1 MIFTRCQQPFE
12 ARKGSHL
19 RVRVLK
25 NPHAEVL
32 CSSQSL
38 EACATSSMPDFS
50 FEQAAIAQNFIPCGV
65 DEAGRGPWAG
75 PVVAAAVVLDP
86 DNIPAGL
93 NDSKK
98 LTEAK
103 REALFDP
110 IMQSARVGIGI
121 ASAEL
126 IDEINILQAT
136 YRAMHIAVI
145 ALGNHTT
152 FALVDGNRAP
162 PLSIRVQTIIE
173 GDGKCLSIA
182 AASIIAKVTRDR
194 MMQELC
200 LQFPEYGFSRHK
212 GYGTAFHMAA
222 LQRIG
227 PCAAHRKTFKPVAA
241 LTISGQF
248 DSRGV
253 FEDS

>member
-1 MIFTRCQQPFE
+1 MP
-12 ARKGSHL
+12 
-19 RVRVLK
+19 
-25 NPHAEVL
+25 
-32 CSSQSL
+32 
-38 EACATSSMPDFS
+38 MPDFS
-50 FEQAAIAQNFIPCGV
+50 FEQTAIAQGLIPCGV

-86 DNIPAGL
+86 RNIPAGL

-98 LTEAK
+98 LAEAK
-103 REALFDP
+103 RESLFDP
-110 IMQSARVGIGI
+110 IMLSARVGVGI
-121 ASAEL
+121 ASAAL

-136 YRAMHIAVI
+136 YRAMQDAVA
-145 ALGNHTT
+145 ALGTATT
-152 FALVDGNRAP
+152 MALVDGNRVP

-200 LQFPEYGFSRHK
+200 LQYPEYGFARHK

-227 PCAAHRKTFKPVAA
+227 PCPAHRKTFKPIAA

-253 FEDS
+253 REDS

>member
-1 MIFTRCQQPFE
+1 MIFACCQGPFE

-19 RVRVLK
+19 RVRVFVV
-25 NPHAEVL
+25 PHAEVL
-32 CSSQSL
+32 C
-38 EACATSSMPDFS
+38 F
-50 FEQAAIAQNFIPCGV
+50 PCGV

-86 DNIPAGL
+86 LNIPQGL

-103 REALFDP
+103 RESLFLP
-110 IMQSARVGIGI
+110 IMQSARVGVGI

-126 IDEINILQAT
+126 IDGINILQAT
-136 YRAMHIAVI
+136 YHAMREAVV
-145 ALGNHTT
+145 ALGDNTT
-152 FALVDGNRAP
+152 MALVDGNRAP
-162 PLSIRVQTIIE
+162 PLSIRTQTIIE

-194 MMQELC
+194 MMRELEM
-200 LQFPEYGFSRHK
+200 QYPGYGFGKHK
-212 GYGTAFHMAA
+212 GYGTALHIAV

-227 PCAAHRKTFKPVAA
+227 PCPAHRKTFKPISK
-241 LTISGQF
+241 LTMSGQF

-253 FEDS
+253 REDS

>member
-1 MIFTRCQQPFE
+1 
-12 ARKGSHL
+12 
-19 RVRVLK
+19 
-25 NPHAEVL
+25 
-32 CSSQSL
+32 
-38 EACATSSMPDFS
+38 MPDFS
-50 FEQAAIAQNFIPCGV
+50 FESSAIAQGLLPCGV

-86 DNIPAGL
+86 HNIPQGL

-103 REALFDP
+103 RESLFLP
-110 IMQSARVGIGI
+110 IMESARVGIGV
-121 ASAEL
+121 ASAKL
-126 IDEINILQAT
+126 IDDINILQAT
-136 YRAMHIAVI
+136 YHAMRDAVL
-145 ALGNHTT
+145 ALGGHTT
-152 FALVDGNRAP
+152 MALVDGNRAP

-194 MMQELC
+194 MMREHD
-200 LQFPEYGFSRHK
+200 LQFPDYGFAKHK
-212 GYGTAFHMAA
+212 GYGTAFHIAV

-227 PCAAHRKTFKPVAA
+227 PCPAHRKTFKPISK
-241 LTISGQF
+241 LTMSGQF

-253 FEDS
+253 TEDS

>member
-1 MIFTRCQQPFE
+1 
-12 ARKGSHL
+12 
-19 RVRVLK
+19 
-25 NPHAEVL
+25 
-32 CSSQSL
+32 
-38 EACATSSMPDFS
+38 MPDFS
-50 FEQAAIAQNFIPCGV
+50 FESSAIAQGLLPCGV

-86 DNIPAGL
+86 HNIPQGL

-103 REALFDP
+103 RESLFLP
-110 IMQSARVGIGI
+110 IMQSARVGIGV
-121 ASAEL
+121 ASAKL
-126 IDEINILQAT
+126 IDDINILQAT
-136 YRAMHIAVI
+136 YHAMRDAVL
-145 ALGNHTT
+145 ALGGHTT
-152 FALVDGNRAP
+152 MALVDGNRAP

-194 MMQELC
+194 MMRELD
-200 LQFPEYGFSRHK
+200 LQFPDYGFAKHK
-212 GYGTAFHMAA
+212 GYGTAFHMAV

-227 PCAAHRKTFKPVAA
+227 PCPAHRKTFKPISK
-241 LTISGQF
+241 LTMSGQF

-253 FEDS
+253 TEDS